1 MSNLIYRII
10 FCIGAVV
17 SILYVFIPAEEG
29 IFESAS
35 MAISVII
42 NDPSSFLGLE
52 YAGFFDIFPMLLSV
66 LIYWIPTALLLASVV
81 LIFALP
87 KKKISIIFT
96 AISSVLFAAVD
107 IICLI
112 NDTVFIGIFVN
123 LIGIILAGAGI
134 ALFFIGDEDKFES
147 ETDEDEPYGVITC
160 LSGEYTGGKFH
171 VTDKLVIGHDPSECN
186 VVLSSKTISRIH
198 CIIKYIPQTDTYTVR
213 DVSKNG
219 TFGADDKRFAKNFEM
234 QVPRMT
240 EIYMGENKDRFL
252 LD

>member
-1 MSNLIYRII
+1 MSNLIYKIV
-10 FCIGAVV
+10 FCIGVVV
-17 SILYVFIPAEEG
+17 SILYVFIPMEDG
-29 IFESAS
+29 IFEDAS
-35 MAISVII
+35 IAMSVII
-42 NDPSSFLGLE
+42 NDPSVFLGLE
-52 YAGFFDIFPMLLSV
+52 NAGFFENFPILLSV

-123 LIGIILAGAGI
+123 LIGIILAAVGI
-134 ALFFIGDEDKFES
+134 TLFFIGDEDKFES
-147 ETDEDEPYGVITC
+147 EIAEDQPYGVITC
-160 LSGEYTGGKFH
+160 LSGEYIGGKFY
-171 VTDKLVIGHDPSECN
+171 VTDKIVIGNDPSECN

-219 TFGADDKRFAKNFEM
+219 TFGANDKRFAKNLEM